1 MAGANP
7 TDILWLLVATI
18 LVILMQGGF
27 LCLESGF
34 VRAKNGTNVAIKNM
48 IDFCVSSLLFWAFGF
63 ALMFGASWHGLVGTS
78 WFLFDGGS
86 DDLVS
91 PAALMAFFFF
101 QLAFCSTSTTI
112 VSGAV
117 AERMH
122 FSGYFITSA
131 VLSGLIYP
139 LFGHWA
145 WGGAALSDPSG
156 WLVKRGFIDF
166 AGSTVVH
173 SVGGWVSLAA
183 ILVIGPRLGRYGKD
197 GHPVQGHNIPMA
209 ALGTL
214 LLWVGWFGFN
224 GGSTLRLND
233 TVPPVLVHTLLAGA
247 AGGIAAMGETWLVQ
261 KRPDVGLMLNGM
273 IAGLVA
279 ITAPCAVVH
288 VPEAV
293 AIGAVGGLVCVW
305 GQRLLDVL
313 KIDDAVGAIPAHL
326 CAGIWGTLAVALLGD
341 PELWGTG
348 LSRLEQTKIQLI
360 GIGAAGALSFT
371 VAYLFL
377 IVLNV
382 LRPLRVKPDAEAIGL
397 NVAEHGASSALHDL
411 LSAMTHQ
418 RETGDFS
425 TPVAVEPGTEAGVVA
440 GGYNLVLNR
449 FNNEVKTRE
458 AAAAAYREAKEA
470 AEIANASKSQF
481 LANMSH
487 ELRTPLNAII
497 GFSEV
502 MRTEMF
508 GPMENARYKDYIG
521 DIHRSS
527 THLLSLINDIL
538 DLSKIEANK
547 FELHESEMSFAQ
559 QLDTCHRIMLA
570 RAREEKV
577 KLVVTVAPH
586 LPNIRADARAVKQII
601 LNLLSN
607 AIKFTPEK
615 GEVHMS
621 AELEPDGRIALVVAD
636 TGKGMRKED
645 IPRAL
650 EPFTQIGGDSSV
662 FTADGTG
669 LGLPLTVAL
678 VRLHGGTI
686 VIDSAPGKG
695 TRVTVRFPETR
706 VIHTLQA
713 PAA

>member
-1 MAGANP
+1 VAGANP

-63 ALMFGASWHGLVGTS
+63 GIMFGTSWNGLSGTN

-86 DDLVS
+86 GLNVP
-91 PAALMAFFFF
+91 PASLMAFFFF

-122 FSGYFITSA
+122 FSGYFVTSA

-145 WGGAALSDPSG
+145 WGGAALSEPSG
-156 WLVKRGFIDF
+156 WLVTRGFIDF

-183 ILVIGPRLGRYGKD
+183 ILVLGPRLGRYGPQ
-197 GHPVQGHNIPMA
+197 GRPVQGHNIPMA

-247 AGGIAAMGETWLVQ
+247 AGGIAAMLETWATQ

-293 AIGAVGGLVCVW
+293 AIGAIGGLVCVW
-305 GQRLLDVL
+305 GQRLLDRFE
-313 KIDDAVGAIPAHL
+313 IDDAVGAIPAHL

-348 LSRLEQTKIQLI
+348 LDRWQQTQIQLI
-360 GIGAAGALSFT
+360 GIGVAGALSFT
-371 VAYLFL
+371 LSYVFL
-377 IVLNV
+377 SVMNRV
-382 LRPLRVKPDAEAIGL
+382 KKLRVEPDAEAIGL

-425 TPVAVEPGTEAGVVA
+425 AAVAVEPGTEAGVIA

-502 MRTEMF
+502 MQGEMF
-508 GPMENARYKDYIG
+508 GPVDNPRYKDYIG

-547 FELHESEMSFAQ
+547 FELHESDIDLAQ
-559 QLDTCHRIMLA
+559 QLDTSVRIMLA

-577 KLVVTVAPH
+577 KLTLETSPE
-586 LPNIRADARAVKQII
+586 LPLLRADARALKQII

-607 AIKFTPEK
+607 AIKFTPE
-615 GEVHMS
+615 GGVVRLT
-621 AELEPDGRIALVVAD
+621 AIYEPDGRIALTVSD
-636 TGKGMRKED
+636 TGIGMRKED

-650 EPFTQIGGDSSV
+650 EPFTQIGGDASV

-695 TRVTVRFPETR
+695 TQVVVRFPETR
-706 VIHTLQA
+706 VLLLEAA